1 VPGKVINPLTDDM
14 NTTRPR
20 ASRSWG
26 STAWTTPIWAV
37 TLTSSW
43 RARSSSDKP
52 VNGALHD
59 DAGVV
64 DHPVERGREML
75 VQARNGRPIGDVQLD
90 GMHVGHPAKISEVS
104 G

>member
-37 TLTSSW
+37 TFDLQLASQVIE
-43 RARSSSDKP
+43 RQAL
-52 VNGALHD
+52 NGALDD

-64 DHPVERGREML
+64 DHAVERRREML